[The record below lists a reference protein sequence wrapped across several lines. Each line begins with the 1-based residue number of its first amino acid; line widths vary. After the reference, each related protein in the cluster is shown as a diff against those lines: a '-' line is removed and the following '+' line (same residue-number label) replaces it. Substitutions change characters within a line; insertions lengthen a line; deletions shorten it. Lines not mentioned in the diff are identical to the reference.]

1 VSVEDAGVRRS
12 IMRSVLAFLLLT
24 LLPQVESLRAAEP
37 ALREATPA
45 DVARWKAISQAIL
58 TPDGQWLVY
67 FTVPAGLLT
76 GESEVVLRATGR
88 DIERR
93 YPAGNLSLGSA
104 NLKMS
109 RSGRSVAFQVAA
121 VAGASERGSLDL
133 VRVDVASGAQRRF
146 KDVSAFEYIGER
158 LVSTSF
164 PGPDGKAFDLRVLDA
179 DAEGGKSFP
188 GAMQWAVSAEGMRI
202 AWASAGRAQIYDLR
216 TGSTHVLDAHPDA
229 AYEGLQWSKGGSA
242 LAMLR
247 KQGQHTSLI
256 VVRGLEKHRPVTR
269 VYDPSNWAG
278 FPPGFAMASLAEWRD
293 DEKGLFFGVQK
304 LPVAARL
311 GPTVPNL
318 RVWHSRDDHLPGE
331 KFAQHASAQ
340 AYSCFV
346 DFSSGRFVRLSD
358 ENLEYIEPHRK
369 GRYVLGYTKA
379 PYGRLNKSV
388 FRSMSAINQR
398 RDYYLIDLRTGSRS
412 VLERGLE
419 VQVRTGA
426 AVLPQLSPDG
436 SVLLYTNGAGDI
448 LARRLPNGPSRNLT
462 AALPVKF
469 YFPENDPRTGWAI
482 RDNYGEG
489 TPRVQGWSVDGRQ
502 VLISD
507 TRDIW
512 ALSVEGAAATNLTGD
527 GRERNVWYRRIE
539 LREAGSFQSGSAS
552 SVDLGSPVYFR
563 TFNLSTG
570 ETGLARWRL
579 GQQGAR
585 MLHQESAELTY
596 LEASEA
602 DLRVMSRQTAAQSP
616 DYYLVGEDG
625 KPGKRLTD
633 VNPEQSSLR
642 WSPGARYL
650 SYHTADGDERH
661 AVLFLPAGYEKG
673 HAYPAVVEIYKG
685 YSAGVHMYREPT
697 SYLHLFLQRGYA
709 VLQPDIL
716 PRLNE
721 PGPAALKDVL
731 AGVNA
736 AVATGIVDK
745 ERLGLFGHSFGAYET
760 NYIVTQTSLFK
771 AAVAHGGMS
780 NLWSYA
786 NFAYADQWPASESG
800 DQPYLSN
807 PWWDDLSTYLKNSP
821 LRHAASMKT
830 PLLLVHGDKDDA
842 VPVGQSIEWFNSLRM
857 LGNAPVVLL
866 EYKGANHDFY
876 DPIDQRD
883 FEARRLAFFNHF
895 LKGEPA
901 PAWWA
906 EGESRY
912 EGQVPAAQ

>member
-1 VSVEDAGVRRS
+1 
-12 IMRSVLAFLLLT
+12 
-24 LLPQVESLRAAEP
+24 
-37 ALREATPA
+37 
-45 DVARWKAISQAIL
+45 VAKWKAINQALL

-67 FTVPAGLLT
+67 FTVPAGLST
-76 GESEVVLRATGR
+76 GESELVLRAIGS
-88 DIERR
+88 DVERR
-93 YPAGNLSLGSA
+93 YPAGNLPLGGA

-109 RSGRSVAFQVAA
+109 RSGRSVAFQAA
-121 VAGASERGSLDL
+121 PAGDASERGSLDL

-146 KDVSAFEYIGER
+146 KDVGAFEYVGER

-164 PGPDGKAFDLRVLDA
+164 SGVDRKTFDLRVLDTDGA
-179 DAEGGKSFP
+179 HERSFAETT
-188 GAMQWAVSAEGMRI
+188 QWAVSAEGMRI
-202 AWASAGRAQIYDLR
+202 AWVSAGRVQIYDLR
-216 TGSTHVLDAHPDA
+216 TRSIRVLDVQPGA

-247 KQGQHTSLI
+247 RQDQYTSMV
-256 VVRGLEKHRPVTR
+256 VVRGLQKQRPITR
-269 VYDPSNWAG
+269 VYDPSRWEG
-278 FPPGFAMASLAEWRD
+278 FPPGFAITALAEWRD
-293 DEKGLFFGVQK
+293 DENGLFFGIRK
-304 LPVAARL
+304 LPVAGPL

-331 KFAQHASAQ
+331 KLAQDASAPIE
-340 AYSCFV
+340 SCFV
-346 DFSSGRFVRLSD
+346 DLALGRFVRLTD
-358 ENLEYIEPHRK
+358 ENLENVEPHRK

-379 PYGRLNKSV
+379 PYGRLNKSF
-388 FRSMSAINQR
+388 FRSMSAIHQR
-398 RDYYLIDLRTGSRS
+398 RDYYLVDLKTGSRRL
-412 VLERGLE
+412 LERGLE
-419 VQVRTGA
+419 VQVRSGA

-436 SVLLYTNGAGDI
+436 SVFLHANDAGDI
-448 LARRLPNGPSRNLT
+448 LARRLPSGTSRNLT
-462 AALPVKF
+462 DALPVKF
-469 YFPENDPRTGWAI
+469 YFPENDPRGGWTI
-482 RDNYGEG
+482 RDNYGQG
-489 TPRVQGWSVDGRQ
+489 TPRVQGWSADGRQ

-507 TRDIW
+507 TRDVW
-512 ALSVEGAAATNLTGD
+512 ALSVDGGRAVNLTGD
-527 GRERNVWYRRIE
+527 GHQRNVWYRRVE
-539 LREAGSFQSGSAS
+539 LREASSFQSGSAS
-552 SVDLGSPVYFR
+552 SADMNSPMYFR
-563 TFNLSTG
+563 VFDLSTG
-570 ETGLARWRL
+570 DTGLARWRP
-579 GQQGAR
+579 GQKGAQ
-585 MLHQESAELTY
+585 MLYRESAELAY

-602 DLRVMSRQTAAQSP
+602 NIRVVSRQTAAESP

-625 KPGKRLTD
+625 KPGKRLTH
-633 VNPEQSSLR
+633 VNPQQSRFR

-650 SYHTADGDERH
+650 SYKTANGNERH

-673 HAYPAVVEIYKG
+673 RAYPAVVEIYKG

-709 VLQPDIL
+709 VLQPDIQ

-721 PGPAALKDVL
+721 PGPAALDDVL

-736 AVATGIVDK
+736 AVATGIADK

-771 AAVAHGGMS
+771 AAVAHAGMA

-786 NFAYADQWPASESG
+786 DFAYADRWRAGESG
-800 DQPYLSN
+800 DQPYLSR
-807 PWWDDLSTYLKNSP
+807 PWWDDLSVYLKNSP
-821 LRHAASMKT
+821 ITHAASVKT

-842 VPVGQSIEWFNSLRM
+842 VPVGQSIEWFNSLRS

-876 DPIDQRD
+876 NPVDQRD

-906 EGESRY
+906 EGASRY
-912 EGQVPAAQ
+912 EGQVPAVQ